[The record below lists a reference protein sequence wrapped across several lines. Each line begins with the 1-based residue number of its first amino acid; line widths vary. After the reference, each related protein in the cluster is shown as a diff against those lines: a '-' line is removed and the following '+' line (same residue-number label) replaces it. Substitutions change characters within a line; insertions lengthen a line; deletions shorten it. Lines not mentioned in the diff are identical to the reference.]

1 MVVTVVFR
9 TIKHIC
15 YHFYVFTFFKSV
27 FCRVSY
33 VFSNYAQIR
42 LCHHQP
48 IIQRDKSVVAQTSD
62 HLTAQRDS
70 LIAQIR
76 RSRAVNELAA

>member
-1 MVVTVVFR
+1 VFR
-9 TIKHIC
+9 T
-15 YHFYVFTFFKSV
+15 
-27 FCRVSY
+27 
-33 VFSNYAQIR
+33 FSRTMTQIR

-62 HLTAQRDS
+62 HLTAQRDP